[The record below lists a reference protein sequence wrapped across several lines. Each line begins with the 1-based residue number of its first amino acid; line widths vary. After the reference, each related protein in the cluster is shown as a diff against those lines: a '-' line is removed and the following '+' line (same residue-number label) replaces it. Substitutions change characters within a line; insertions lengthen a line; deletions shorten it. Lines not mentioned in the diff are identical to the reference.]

1 MPNLKELIL
10 DGNPIASNKEL
21 AHLKKFSKL
30 TDLSAVGCPMTEGDD
45 FKKEVLI
52 HLYDDCKHLK
62 KINGEP
68 FTAEDVQEAMAL
80 KVQRQ
85 REAEGKPPVEENP
98 EEEAPAEDE

>member
-30 TDLSAVGCPMTEGDD
+30 TDLSAVGCPMTEVDD

-68 FTAEDVQEAMAL
+68 FTAEDV
-80 KVQRQ
+80 
-85 REAEGKPPVEENP
+85 
-98 EEEAPAEDE
+98 